1 MKRLLAMVLVL
12 TFGVALAQTGSD
24 TFVYQSFG
32 DVDTLDP
39 AQAYDSASGQVIEN
53 VYEGLYGYAG
63 DSVTEYKPL
72 LAESYEASANGL
84 TYTFKLRQ
92 GVKFHSGNPFTCKDV
107 EYSIKRA
114 LVVNP
119 ADSGVGYT
127 FGPALSGYEANANDA
142 LAAEDGTA
150 GTDEQYADYWKN
162 IANSVTCVDDYTAQ
176 FNLVQANPA
185 FFSQLLFYG
194 ASIVDSEFAKANGG
208 WDGTEA
214 TWRDWVGK
222 DLREG
227 YLQTNMS
234 GTGAYKLTTWEPGIR
249 VVAEANNDYWGG
261 APVIKNVIL
270 QQVEDEAA
278 RIQAIKAG
286 DADEIILG
294 SRSSLPQVE
303 GQAGVKVLDAS
314 KDTSLGWSAV
324 AVTAVQMSQNIDMA
338 DNVNI
343 GSGKLDGLGIP
354 ADFFSD
360 IHVRKCFNYAFDVDA
375 YIQDVL
381 VGAGQQITMALPP
394 SYLGY
399 DANIPVYTLDLEKAE
414 EECKQA
420 WNGDLWEKGFYL
432 TIAYNTGNT
441 SRQTIAEILKDN
453 LEYLNPNFKVET
465 RGIQWS
471 QFLDERRS
479 KRLPVSTIAWI
490 PDFADPDNYIH
501 TFYSSTGLY
510 GGDNG
515 YKNEQIDELDAKA
528 RTSLDPEERTALYS
542 QIGNIAYEDA
552 PYILVPQGI
561 PYLVV
566 SDSLQG
572 VYLNPMYSASYL
584 WKDVSKN

>member
-1 MKRLLAMVLVL
+1 MKRLLVILLVL
-12 TFGVALAQTGSD
+12 GFSATLAQSD

-32 DVDTLDP
+32 DADTLDP

-53 VYEGLYGYAG
+53 VYETLFGYEG
-63 DSVTEYKPL
+63 ESVTEYKPL
-72 LAESYEASANGL
+72 LAESYEVSADGL
-84 TYTFKLRQ
+84 SYTFKLRQ
-92 GVKFHSGNPFTCKDV
+92 GVSFHSGNSFTCKDV

-127 FGPALSGYEANANDA
+127 FGLALSGFEANANDA

-162 IANSVTCVDDYTAQ
+162 IANSVVCVDDFTAQ

-185 FFSQLLFYG
+185 FFAQLLFYG
-194 ASIVDSEFAKANGG
+194 ASIIDSEWAKANGQ
-208 WDGTEA
+208 WDGTDA

-227 YLQTNMS
+227 FTQNNMS
-234 GTGAYKLTTWEPGIR
+234 GTGAYKLVTWEPGIR
-249 VVAEANNDYWGG
+249 IVAEANDAYWGG
-261 APVIKNVIL
+261 APAIKNVIL

-314 KDTSLGWSAV
+314 KDPSLGWSQV
-324 AVTAVQMSQNIDMA
+324 AVTAVQMSQDIDMA
-338 DNVNI
+338 DNVNV

-360 IHVRKCFNYAFDVDA
+360 IHVRKCFNYAFDREGF
-375 YIQDVL
+375 IEDVL
-381 VGAGQQITMALPP
+381 LGAGATITMALPS

-399 DANIPVYTLDLEKAE
+399 DPNVPEYVLDLEKAE

-420 WNGDLWEKGFYL
+420 WNGELWEKGFYL

-441 SRQTIAEILKDN
+441 ARQTIAEILKDN
-453 LEYLNPNFKVET
+453 LEYLNPKFKIET

-471 QFLDERRS
+471 QFLDERRN

-501 TFYSSTGLY
+501 IFYSSTGLY
-510 GGDNG
+510 AGDNG

-528 RTSLDPEERTALYS
+528 RTSLDPEERVALYS
-542 QIGNIAYEDA
+542 QIGNIAYEDS
-552 PYILVPQGI
+552 PYILVPQGV
-561 PYLVV
+561 PLLVV
-566 SDSLQG
+566 SDKLQG

>member
-1 MKRLLAMVLVL
+1 MKRFVAMLLVL
-12 TFGVALAQTGSD
+12 TLGVALAQTGSD

-32 DVDTLDP
+32 DPDTLDP
-39 AQAYDSASGQVIEN
+39 AQAYDSASGQVVEN
-53 VYEGLYGYAG
+53 VYETLFGYEG
-63 DSVTEYKPL
+63 ESVTEYKPL
-72 LAESYEASANGL
+72 LAESYEASADGL

-92 GVKFHSGNPFTCKDV
+92 GVKFHSGNPFSCKDV

-119 ADSGVGYT
+119 ADSGIGYT

-162 IANSVTCVDDYTAQ
+162 IANSVVCVDDYTAQ
-176 FNLVQANPA
+176 FNLVQATPA
-185 FFSQLLFYG
+185 FFAQLLFYG
-194 ASIVDSEFAKANGG
+194 ASIIDSEWAKANGQ

-227 YLQTNMS
+227 FTQNNAS
-234 GTGAYKLTTWEPGIR
+234 GTGAYKLVTWEPGIR
-249 VVAEANNDYWGG
+249 VVAEANPDYWGG
-261 APVIKNVIL
+261 APAIKNVIL

-286 DADEIILG
+286 DADEILLG
-294 SRSSLPQVE
+294 TRASLPQVE
-303 GQAGVKVLDAS
+303 GQPGVKVLDAS
-314 KDTSLGWSAV
+314 KDTSLGWTAV
-324 AVTAVQMSQNIDMA
+324 AVGAVQMSQNIDMT
-338 DNVNI
+338 DNVNV
-343 GSGKLDGLGIP
+343 GSGKLDGLGVP

-360 IHVRKCFNYAFDVDA
+360 VHIRKCFNYAFDRDS

-381 VGAGQQITMALPP
+381 LGAGNTITMALPP

-399 DANIPVYTLDLEKAE
+399 DPSVPEYVLDLEKAE

-420 WNGDLWEKGFYL
+420 WNGEVWDKGFYL
-432 TIAYNTGNT
+432 TISYNTGNVQ
-441 SRQTIAEILKDN
+441 RQTIAEILKDN

-471 QFLDERRS
+471 QFLDERRNH
-479 KRLPVSTIAWI
+479 KLPVSTIAWI
-490 PDFADPDNYIH
+490 PDFADPDNFIH

-510 GGDNG
+510 AGDNG
-515 YKNEQIDELDAKA
+515 YKNEQIDELDAQA
-528 RTSLDPEERTALYS
+528 RVSLDPEERKALYS
-542 QIGNIAYEDA
+542 QIGNLAYEDS
-552 PYILVPQGI
+552 PYILVPQGT
-561 PYLVV
+561 PYLVLN
-566 SDSLQG
+566 DKLQG
-572 VYLNPMYSASYL
+572 AYLNPMYSASFL
-584 WKDVSKN
+584 WKDVSKQ